1 MEKYASLA
9 RSPLTVLAVLWA
21 MLWILVSIAES
32 AGYLHDPTIA
42 LWQPLMLIF
51 ILACTIGVWVGL
63 ELRSSRYLDLPLD
76 PPRDWFRRQ
85 LRRLPLLASG
95 YIVIVIGGRSAIF
108 ALAGAAYRHAPWP
121 ILIPFEFIKASLF
134 YCLWLG
140 LVFGALSQIV
150 AREQAVALGL
160 MQKALAEAQLAQ
172 LRAQL
177 RPHFLF
183 NTMNTVSAL
192 MHSDVKRADRLLAR
206 LADLLRAS
214 LGGAETDT
222 VPLREELRLL
232 RLYADIMQE
241 RFQGRVST
249 DWQIADEALAAR
261 VPAML
266 LQPLLENAFKYGVE
280 QTTGC
285 ERICILAQRQQN
297 RLQLKIQN
305 TGSMLRPGWCE
316 GVGLANCRERLRVLH
331 GDAATVSIQSLGS
344 AVEASISMPWDV
356 TAP

>member
-1 MEKYASLA
+1 VEKYASLA

-214 LGGAETDT
+214 LGGAET
-222 VPLREELRLL
+222 
-232 RLYADIMQE
+232 MQE